1 MNRLPKKRLSA
12 FTLIELLVVIAIIAI
27 LAGMLLPALAKA
39 KAKANRI
46 ACVNN
51 LKNVGL
57 ALRIFATDNGGRFP
71 MDVSTNEGGASEYV
85 GTTAGTFPIG
95 NGPVGQANNPV
106 WAVFAVLSNELST
119 PKIVACPSDSDT
131 RIAPSF
137 IALVVSNTQPYYL
150 NKGVSYFLGMTANE
164 ENPQTILSGDRN
176 ITNSL
181 GSTPATFD
189 GSAGTTGAGTTKGVR
204 VILKGTGAGGT
215 VVNTTLGY
223 NGKVHQNA
231 GNLLLGD
238 GSVQQLTSGRL
249 REQVRDSIQS
259 TGGNEEWIFPV
270 RPGA

>member
-1 MNRLPKKRLSA
+1 MNRLRKQKISA

-39 KAKANRI
+39 KARANRI

-57 ALRIFATDNGGRFP
+57 ALRIFATDQGGRFP
-71 MDVSTNEGGASEYV
+71 WDISTNEGGAAEYV
-85 GTTAGTFPIG
+85 GTAAAMFPM
-95 NGPVGQANNPV
+95 GPGVPAGQANNPT

-131 RIAPSF
+131 RIAPNWL
-137 IALVVSNTQPYYL
+137 ALVFSNQF
-150 NKGVSYFLGMTANE
+150 KGNSSVSYFLGLTANE

-176 ITNSL
+176 ITNNI
-181 GSTPATFD
+181 GSTPPVFD
-189 GSAGTTGAGTTKGVR
+189 GGTGPSTKGVR
-204 VILKGTGAGGT
+204 VILKGIGPQAL
-215 VVNTTLGY
+215 VNTTLGY
-223 NGKVHQNA
+223 SGKIHQNA

-259 TGGNEEWIFPV
+259 TGGTEEWIFPY
-270 RPGA
+270 RNGQ